1 MRKKTLGTDS
11 MNQQQCW
18 PSGTRR
24 RRGSGGGQLR
34 ASEPPIV
41 RFMTPCLG
49 SCALTFAST
58 RGVHTHI
65 VTESLNTLYTAE
77 ARTAQRLFAAAADRP
92 NSSSST
98 QQRRRRGSGGGRLR
112 ASEPPIVHLIPC
124 LGGCAFFGSVTCA
137 LLLGC
142 VVSAPCFFLL
152 LEKNVRRQKKSD
164 IVFFARGIP

>member
-1 MRKKTLGTDS
+1 MSRSSTK
-11 MNQQQCW
+11 Q
-18 PSGTRR
+18 RR
-24 RRGSGGGQLR
+24 RRGRVGGQLR
-34 ASEPPIV
+34 ASEHPII
-41 RFMTPCLG
+41 RFMNPCLG
-49 SCALTFAST
+49 GCAVTYASA
-58 RGVHTHI
+58 RGVYTHK
-65 VTESLNTLYTAE
+65 VNERLNTLHTAE
-77 ARTAQRLFAAAADRP
+77 APSAQRLFAAAADRP

>member
-92 NSSSST
+92 NRSSSCT
-98 QQRRRRGSGGGRLR
+98 QQRRRRSSRGGQLR
-112 ASEPPIVHLIPC
+112 ASEPPIVRFMALC
-124 LGGCAFFGSVTCA
+124 LGDCALFGSVTCTLCRFPA
-137 LLLGC
+137 VLCHVCSVLFVGC
-142 VVSAPCFFLL
+142 FLL
-152 LEKNVRRQKKSD
+152 
-164 IVFFARGIP
+164 